1 VNTNPL
7 SVPTCGVGPLGPF
20 VPPALVNFFRPS
32 GVNPSL
38 AAFPA
43 FAPCLPVVGLLGI
56 DPTGQG
62 IFSDQSAQH
71 SNGSSVYHGLTA
83 NLRKRM
89 SKKYEFLASY
99 TWSHAIDD
107 STDLQSLLAP
117 QDNRRPDLERS
128 NSAFDQR
135 HRLVLSGV
143 FQSGKLSGDGFWS
156 KFFSDWTVAPIIEV
170 SSGRPFTIL
179 VGSDVNF
186 DFGSNTDRPSIVPSG
201 SATPVGCLPPAASS
215 QSPTGFLQPAC
226 FNDGVIDG
234 IASNP
239 LVGNLGRNSGTR
251 PVTYFT
257 DMRLARR
264 FHMTERW
271 KLDVVADM
279 FNLINRFNVADVNLL
294 YQDAGRPTASFDA
307 RQFQF
312 ALKLSW

>member
-1 VNTNPL
+1 
-7 SVPTCGVGPLGPF
+7 
-20 VPPALVNFFRPS
+20 
-32 GVNPSL
+32 VNPSIIAAVPAL
-38 AAFPA
+38 AFCAALVGVDPA
-43 FAPCLPVVGLLGI
+43 G
-56 DPTGQG
+56 TG

-156 KFFSDWTVAPIIEV
+156 KFFSDWTVAPVIEV

-215 QSPTGFLQPAC
+215 FSPTGFLQPAC

-307 RQFQF
+307 RQCQF